1 MPSPVITFVS
11 LHRGQALHCRQS
23 LGVAYIQAF
32 LRTNHVES
40 QQYVSR
46 VPLSFD
52 ALMDEVILTGSD
64 VVGMACYEHNFPC
77 VAMLAT
83 ALKKRKKDLVLVVGG
98 PSATFADEAI
108 LKDCP
113 ALDFCIRGEGE
124 HTTLEFL
131 TTLRLGGDLASVPGL
146 SYRRSGR
153 VDRTPDRPLVAN
165 LDDLPSPYLTGV
177 VPAAEV
183 AHSAPVIVLGADVRE
198 AIFPHEDPI
207 GKDVTVNSARYRV
220 VGVLYKK
227 GEQFGYSPD
236 NKVLLPFGTFE
247 RQFSNFVRENGIVIG
262 VLPGRPEDLQLVID
276 KATEVLRH
284 RRKVPFNKPN
294 DFAVNTPDQL
304 IAQFKAITGGVTG
317 AMVFIALISLVIG
330 GVGVMNIMLAT
341 VTERTREIGV
351 RRAVGAL
358 RRDIVGQFLTE
369 AVTLSSI
376 GGVIGVTLGLAA
388 AATVRATV
396 PSLPTDVPVWSP
408 LVGLGVSMGV
418 GIFFGLW
425 PAVKASRLDP
435 VEALRYE

>member
-1 MPSPVITFVS
+1 MSPLTNLFR
-11 LHRGQALHCRQS
+11 RGFGENARFALAAIRDHK
-23 LGVAYIQAF
+23 
-32 LRTNHVES
+32 LR
-40 QQYVSR
+40 
-46 VPLSFD
+46 
-52 ALMDEVILTGSD
+52 A
-64 VVGMACYEHNFPC
+64 A
-77 VAMLAT
+77 
-83 ALKKRKKDLVLVVGG
+83 
-98 PSATFADEAI
+98 
-108 LKDCP
+108 
-113 ALDFCIRGEGE
+113 
-124 HTTLEFL
+124 L
-131 TTLRLGGDLASVPGL
+131 TTLGIVVGVTTVIAMVAIISGFNNNVIGTLQAFGASRIEFQKYEDRFGAGGPAFDEEKRRRNLTVADTEAIRLLVPEARTVLSRISYDGGVVNVKHLNL
-146 SYRRSGR
+146 E
-153 VDRTPDRPLVAN
+153 AN
-165 LDDLPSPYLTGV
+165 LPYVMGTDENYPIAMAYPVSRGRFYT
-177 VPAAEV
+177 ATEV
-183 AHSAPVIVLGADVRE
+183 AHCAPVIVLGADVRE
-198 AIFPHEDPI
+198 AIFPDEDPI
-207 GKDVTVNSARYRV
+207 GKDVTVNGARYRV

-247 RQFSNFVRENGIVIG
+247 RQFSNFVRDNGIIIG
-262 VLPGRPEDLQLVID
+262 VLPRRPEDLQLVID

-294 DFAVNTPDQL
+294 DFAINTPDQL

-317 AMVFIALISLVIG
+317 AMVFIALISLLIG
-330 GVGVMNIMLAT
+330 GVGVMNIMLAS

-369 AVTLSSI
+369 AVTLSSL
-376 GGVIGVTLGLAA
+376 GGVIGVALGLAA

-408 LVGLGVSMGV
+408 LVGLAVSMGV